1 MAGLQNM
8 SALNGTSL
16 WQNRTVWIG
25 LTGILVVGLGIAFL
39 ATRSGPPSGGSIPQF
54 TLIAPRDGATI
65 SLLHRFK
72 WQRIER
78 STAYH
83 FFLYEVNRTPVWSAL
98 VRDTTLVVP
107 PSVEL
112 QRSHTYL
119 WRVEAILPEET
130 TVPSELHAFTLSQ

>member
-1 MAGLQNM
+1 M
-8 SALNGTSL
+8 STLYGTSI

-25 LTGILVVGLGIAFL
+25 LAGVLVVGLGVVLFAS
-39 ATRSGPPSGGSIPQF
+39 RSGPPGGGSMPQF

-65 SLLHRFK
+65 PILQRFK
-72 WQRIER
+72 WQRLTG

-107 PSVEL
+107 PSVTL
-112 QRSHTYL
+112 QRGHAYL
-119 WRVEAILPEET
+119 WRVEAILPDET
-130 TVPSELHAFTLSQ
+130 TVRSELHAFTLSQ